1 MPSTFRNPDILES
14 EPKLSMARKKETFD
28 MKKEVRKL
36 ARARIGTVPSSRT
49 ILPKSERNKP
59 KHKKPISG
67 EE

>member
-1 MPSTFRNPDILES
+1 
-14 EPKLSMARKKETFD
+14 MARKKLTFD

-36 ARARIGTVPSSRT
+36 ARERVGTVPSSRT

-59 KHKKPISG
+59 KYKKPLTG